1 LSETLDESPRPAA
14 GAPDEVPLEAGRSRR
29 GARGGS
35 GDASARG
42 GRGAPRPQRRHE
54 RAALLLTVVVVL
66 AAGAAFLRAQALK
79 LEPSPLKQ
87 PRVERTF
94 SPRCTCRDG
103 READLT
109 FALRRPSRLHVE
121 VIDADDR
128 VVRTIAEGRELGRGR
143 HRLSWDGRDAT
154 GRFAPDGPY
163 RWRLRIARGR
173 TMLLPSTVRLDT
185 RPPQVELLSVAPRVL
200 VIGRREA
207 RASRRGPRGRRTRP
221 LARTVTVRLEANET
235 ARALLLVD
243 GRLETRSAFR
253 PSGERSLRWDAR
265 LGDTPLVRGRYFL
278 ALRARDRA
286 GNLSA
291 PTRRVAF
298 RVVRARRR

>member
-1 LSETLDESPRPAA
+1 LPDTADESPRPAA
-14 GAPDEVPLEAGRSRR
+14 GAPAEAPLEAGCSRE

-35 GDASARG
+35 GDASPSG
-42 GRGAPRPQRRHE
+42 GRGTPRPQRGHE

-66 AAGAAFLRAQALK
+66 GAGAAFLRAQALK

-87 PRVERTF
+87 PRVERAF
-94 SPRCTCRDG
+94 SPRCGCRDG

-154 GRFAPDGPY
+154 GRSAPDGPY

-173 TMLLPSTVRLDT
+173 TMLLPSPVRLDT
-185 RPPQVELLSVAPRVL
+185 QPPRVELSSIAPRVL
-200 VIGRREA
+200 VIGRREE
-207 RASRRGPRGRRTRP
+207 RASRRGRP
-221 LARTVTVRLEANET
+221 QPAAGTVTVRLQASET

-243 GRLETRSAFR
+243 GRLATRGGFR
-253 PSGERSLRWDAR
+253 PPGEQSLRWDAG
-265 LGDTPLVRGRYFL
+265 LGGTPLGPGRYFL

-291 PTRRVAF
+291 PSRRVAF